1 MMEYCITM
9 ERTLRV
15 AVHFEAS
22 SDDAAC
28 EKANEIYDNATPT
41 DFEAGDVGH
50 DYALC
55 DTSGRTLVDWE

>member
-15 AVHFEAS
+15 AVHFKAS
-22 SDDAAC
+22 SDVEAC
-28 EKANEIYDNATPT
+28 EKAVEIYNNAAPT
-41 DFEAGDVGH
+41 DFEAGDEEH

-55 DTSGRTLVDWE
+55 DTRGRTLVDWE

>member
-15 AVHFEAS
+15 AVHFDAD
-22 SDDAAC
+22 SDD
-28 EKANEIYDNATPT
+28 KARERAIEIYDSATPAV
-41 DFEAGDVGH
+41 FEAGDTEH

-55 DTSGRTLVDWE
+55 DTSARTLVDWE